1 MVKNKRSSERFFVL
15 NCLINFYLLTFSRYT
30 IRYTSLLELIKMEEQ
45 KSNSKIVLFTIL
57 SCTKNIALLVLGIYL
72 LYLLVGSI
80 INNWND
86 IGSAI
91 NNVWL
96 FLTPAYNFLL
106 KNIWIIL
113 ATTWILTLWLFC
125 IICKLEDHMRVP
137 SIFTVLFIILLLSGI
152 LLLLMAS
159 SVTTGGLSFI
169 CAAVSLTLLVLFGL
183 CSIFYICDRIDGK
196 YNHKD
201 NSDQLVTSPEP
212 EQLELFDDKK

>member
-1 MVKNKRSSERFFVL
+1 
-15 NCLINFYLLTFSRYT
+15 
-30 IRYTSLLELIKMEEQ
+30 MEEQ

-80 INNWND
+80 INHWND

-125 IICKLEDHMRVP
+125 IICKLENHMYVP
-137 SIFTVLFIILLLSGI
+137 SIFTTLFVILLLSGI

-159 SVTTGGLSFI
+159 RVTTGGLSFT
-169 CAAVSLTLLVLFGL
+169 CAVVSLTLLVLFCMFSL
-183 CSIFYICDRIDGK
+183 FYICDRIDEK
-196 YNHKD
+196 YNQKD
-201 NSDQLVTSPEP
+201 NSDQLITPPEP

>member
-1 MVKNKRSSERFFVL
+1 
-15 NCLINFYLLTFSRYT
+15 
-30 IRYTSLLELIKMEEQ
+30 MEEQ
-45 KSNSKIVLFTIL
+45 KSNSKIVLLTIV
-57 SCTKNIALLVLGIYL
+57 SCTKNIVLLVLGIYL
-72 LYLLVGSI
+72 LYFLVGSI

-125 IICKLEDHMRVP
+125 IICKLEDHMHVP
-137 SIFTVLFIILLLSGI
+137 SIFTVLFVFLLLSGV
-152 LLLLMAS
+152 LLLLIAS

-183 CSIFYICDRIDGK
+183 CSIFYICDRIDEK
-196 YNHKD
+196 YNQKD
-201 NSDQLVTSPEP
+201 NSDQLITPPEP
-212 EQLELFDDKK
+212 EQLELLFDDKK